1 MQRWAVVVAS
11 FIFYFF
17 LSAAV
22 LRPPGGWVQHRPHVP
37 CCFCSRFPKTGII
50 AGGERPVPFANGYS
64 NDPLGRQRV
73 AVDADVSRCH
83 NISIS
88 LNIEATAFSYRGGE
102 KKFGHVP
109 KVTKRM

>member
-1 MQRWAVVVAS
+1 M
-11 FIFYFF
+11 
-17 LSAAV
+17 
-22 LRPPGGWVQHRPHVP
+22 
-37 CCFCSRFPKTGII
+37 
-50 AGGERPVPFANGYS
+50 PFANGYS

-102 KKFGHVP
+102 KNLAAFQKLLNVCEMRTLLARSLFSLFMSPLSNHFLVLLDLSSAN
-109 KVTKRM
+109 